1 MTRRVDAI
9 CRAAVG
15 LRDAHDDVDALIVA
29 LGQALDADD
38 LIVLRPRGRQVIAL
52 SASREGGTWRSATD
66 AVGSIGAS
74 ALEDADPY
82 ALVLEAAHE
91 LSMPADGSWSA
102 GRAHSGPLVLGVR
115 DADMGLSDNCAGALA
130 TILDVLI
137 TRQLRFVTGRMN
149 AVLEERARIAS
160 AIHEGVSQ
168 ELATIAVQTEVLA
181 QLVGDHLQATELV
194 GLIRTTARQT
204 MSNVRTAIVDLTPVV
219 PDDVWLADGLR
230 RFVDDFSSKSALRV
244 SFTVAGA
251 PRMIAPGALGLV
263 FAFVQEGL
271 TNLRKHSSAHSG
283 IVEVAYSHDAVA
295 VTVSNDGGSNGRG
308 HSVESTGQGLDLM
321 RGRARLLGGDV
332 RVTNGSTGG
341 REVTLRL
348 PL

>member
-1 MTRRVDAI
+1 
-9 CRAAVG
+9 
-15 LRDAHDDVDALIVA
+15 
-29 LGQALDADD
+29 
-38 LIVLRPRGRQVIAL
+38 
-52 SASREGGTWRSATD
+52 
-66 AVGSIGAS
+66 
-74 ALEDADPY
+74 
-82 ALVLEAAHE
+82 
-91 LSMPADGSWSA
+91 
-102 GRAHSGPLVLGVR
+102 
-115 DADMGLSDNCAGALA
+115 
-130 TILDVLI
+130 
-137 TRQLRFVTGRMN
+137 
-149 AVLEERARIAS
+149 
-160 AIHEGVSQ
+160 VSQ

-251 PRMIAPGALGLV
+251 PRMIEPGALGLV